1 MLRLPPSLSVV
12 VPAYNEEDRLEPT
25 LRSTVAYFRGE
36 PQRTERRL
44 VEIIVVDDGSRDG
57 TSALVHTL
65 GLEYPELRLIRLA
78 ANAGKGYAVRTGVLN
93 ARGSQVLVADADGA
107 TPIEEYARL
116 DAALTDGAAVAIGS
130 RALRAAGVHVH
141 ARLYRRI
148 MGRTYHALVRG
159 TVKGI
164 ADTQCGFKLFRG
176 DVAHELFSRMHMRG
190 YAFDV
195 EVLLMAQRRGY
206 RIAEVPVNWTHV
218 PGSRVRI
225 VRDSLLMAR
234 DVVVIRTLL
243 LRGAYRM
250 PHVAQLGPLEW
261 LERGVEAMRERFLQ
275 VVGASDL
282 ASEVA
287 NDLDLDRAALGGS
300 GGTVSAR
307 GAGTFLDGAHEGD
320 ESVSLERER
329 EISERDALER
339 WREGEGRGRV
349 VAGSVED
356 EGAPGSDRD
365 AQGADATPDV
375 SERQVALEQ
384 GDERGVRG
392 GQPAPL
398 VDRRGHPGSVPDGAE
413 RLR

>member
-1 MLRLPPSLSVV
+1 M
-12 VPAYNEEDRLEPT
+12 
-25 LRSTVAYFRGE
+25 
-36 PQRTERRL
+36 
-44 VEIIVVDDGSRDG
+44 
-57 TSALVHTL
+57 
-65 GLEYPELRLIRLA
+65 
-78 ANAGKGYAVRTGVLN
+78 
-93 ARGSQVLVADADGA
+93 
-107 TPIEEYARL
+107 
-116 DAALTDGAAVAIGS
+116 
-130 RALRAAGVHVH
+130 
-141 ARLYRRI
+141 
-148 MGRTYHALVRG
+148 
-159 TVKGI
+159 
-164 ADTQCGFKLFRG
+164 
-176 DVAHELFSRMHMRG
+176 
-190 YAFDV
+190 
-195 EVLLMAQRRGY
+195 
-206 RIAEVPVNWTHV
+206 
-218 PGSRVRI
+218 RI